1 MTAAFRHT
9 TAPLLALLAAL
20 TCALAVASVA
30 PADAA
35 AKQATAAKK
44 KGKKARSAQAL
55 KKPRIVFIRCSSTP
69 FPCQGSHS
77 IVVRT
82 GRMLVGAGGMTTR
95 AKVEFTVRNRRTG
108 RVGKRRVGG
117 TFRTRTRLLVRVPGD
132 AISGRIRVVMPGPKY
147 SNARRITV
155 RNAPLPTARQ
165 PARAPVS
172 NPGRSVFDGNGMWIW
187 YLSRSEGGDPEA
199 IARRAADAGVRTI
212 FVKSADGTNVWS
224 QFSRSAVAALKATG
238 LNVCGWHFVYGR
250 DPLGEAR
257 ASAAAKTAGAD
268 CFVIDA
274 ETAYEGKYAQAQRYV
289 TALREAVG
297 DDFPIGLTSFP
308 YVHFHSAFPYSVFM
322 GPGGA
327 TFNLPQVYWKDI
339 GTTPDNSLQI
349 TYQYNTIY
357 KTPIFP
363 LGQAYSAPA
372 ASDIRRFRQ
381 LSEAYG
387 ARGVSWWVWDYA
399 RDADWNAIGADVPSI
414 AAPPDPGWPTI
425 RSGSKGDIVVWAQQH
440 LAGAGH
446 SIAVD
451 GDYGAGTARVVRAY
465 QAAKGLTPTGAIDA
479 ATWPTL
485 LRETPAE
492 PNWVAR
498 ATKAARASAKAKGAR
513 AASAASADRL
523 PAVNGPKSAW
533 IRARRYEIPGGA
545 LRQPA
550 PPRP

>member
-1 MTAAFRHT
+1 MTAVPRHIT
-9 TAPLLALLAAL
+9 SLFVALLAAL
-20 TCALAVASVA
+20 LCAFAVASVA
-30 PADAA
+30 PSEAGA
-35 AKQATAAKK
+35 AAKK
-44 KGKKARSAQAL
+44 KRTGKAAQVQ
-55 KKPRIVFIRCSSTP
+55 KKPKLVFIRCSSTP

-95 AKVEFTVRNRRTG
+95 AKVEFTVRNRSTG
-108 RVGKRRVGG
+108 KVGKRRVGG

-132 AISGRIRVVMPGPKY
+132 AISGSVRVVMPGPKF
-147 SNARRITV
+147 SNARRVTV
-155 RNAPLPTARQ
+155 RNAPLPTAR
-165 PARAPVS
+165 APVRS
-172 NPGRSVFDGNGMWIW
+172 PTPNPGRSVFDGNGMWVW

-199 IARRAADAGVRTI
+199 IARRAADAGVRTV

-238 LNVCGWHFVYGR
+238 LNVCGWHFIYGR
-250 DPLGEAR
+250 DPIGEAR

-297 DDFPIGLTSFP
+297 DDYPIGLTSFP
-308 YVHFHSAFPYSVFM
+308 YVHFHSSFPYSVFM
-322 GPGGA
+322 GPGAA

-339 GTTPDNSLQI
+339 GTTPDASLQI

-357 KTPIFP
+357 KTPVFP
-363 LGQAYSAPA
+363 LGQAYSNPA

-399 RDADWNAIGADVPSI
+399 RLSDWTAIGVDVPSI
-414 AAPPDPGWPTI
+414 GQPADPGWPTI
-425 RSGSKGDIVVWAQQH
+425 RNGSKGDIVVWAQQH
-440 LAGAGH
+440 LAGAGL
-446 SIAVD
+446 SVAVD

-498 ATKAARASAKAKGAR
+498 ATKAARASATAKGAR
-513 AASAASADRL
+513 AASAASASRL
-523 PAVNGPKSAW
+523 PEVNGPASAW
-533 IRARRYEIPGGA
+533 VRTRRYEIDGGA
-545 LRQPA
+545 LRQP
-550 PPRP
+550 PPPQP